1 MKGRHLLLCVLVCVL
16 IGAAFSAHAAVSET
30 PRVRFYITSY
40 IGHVGRECSVIV
52 QCDNPRAAASD
63 GCFELRSHRGLVLAT
78 AQWKD
83 PAKRLTFR
91 FTVTEDM
98 LGGHDLSVWH
108 DGERVTREAAY
119 AAFSDLSVPRVTQ
132 LTPAE
137 PAIALTIV
145 CGGGSAAQVEEI
157 LAVLD
162 RHGVRCTFF
171 LGGGWLEKNVDSAR
185 KIVAAGHEIGSHG
198 YQHVHM
204 PDMDNYR
211 LMRNV
216 ITVMNRRCEEL
227 LGVRPRLFRAP
238 YSDTNQKVTA
248 LCRAEGM
255 EDVMWNIDSCDWA
268 DKYKGKPKQIIRR
281 VTGETAV
288 SGSVVQ
294 FHLNGYGTA
303 QVLDAVIPVYREER
317 GYRVVTV
324 GELMMLSGRELPP
337 LPQVAD

>member
-1 MKGRHLLLCVLVCVL
+1 MKGRHLLLGVLL
-16 IGAAFSAHAAVSET
+16 WLLLPWAAVEAADT
-30 PRVRFYITSY
+30 PRVEFYITHY
-40 IGHVGRECSVIV
+40 IGHVGRESSVTV
-52 QCDNPRAAASD
+52 TCRTPHLVSGDDNT
-63 GCFELRSHRGLVLAT
+63 FELRNHRGEVLASK
-78 AQWKD
+78 QWHN
-83 PAKRLTFR
+83 PRQRLTIC
-91 FTVTEDM
+91 FTVPESA
-98 LGGHDLSVWH
+98 LGGNELSLWWNGM
-108 DGERVTREAAY
+108 DVTAEHAFAAY
-119 AAFSDLSVPRVTQ
+119 SDLNVKRVTQ
-132 LTPAE
+132 LTPRE

-145 CGGGSAAQVEEI
+145 CGGGTAQDVADI

-162 RHGVRCTFF
+162 KHGVKSTFF
-171 LGGGWLEKNVDSAR
+171 LSGGWLESHVEEAR
-185 KIVAAGHEIGSHG
+185 AIVAAGHEIGSHG
-198 YQHVHM
+198 YRHIRM
-204 PDMDNYR
+204 TEMDSYR
-211 LMRNV
+211 GMRSV
-216 ITVMNRRCEEL
+216 ITRMNERCETL

-303 QVLDAVIPVYREER
+303 QVLDAVIPVYQQER